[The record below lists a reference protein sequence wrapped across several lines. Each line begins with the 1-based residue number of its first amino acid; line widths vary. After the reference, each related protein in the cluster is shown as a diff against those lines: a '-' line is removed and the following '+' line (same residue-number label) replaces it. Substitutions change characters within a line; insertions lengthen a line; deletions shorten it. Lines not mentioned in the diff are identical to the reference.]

1 MDLSLFDYTLPK
13 SLIAQEP
20 STKRSDAR
28 LLVYDR
34 KKESISHAQFKDIGN
49 FLPQSV
55 QFFRNHVSVLK
66 ARLFGQRQ
74 TGGTVE
80 CLLLNPAEDA
90 NTWWCLIKPGKKTF
104 NVGYFFDADHY
115 EAKIL
120 DSNSH
125 GEYKVHFKL
134 YHEKNVYDLA
144 NKLGKMPLPP
154 YIQREKED
162 IRDELDAERYQTVYA
177 DSNKPFAAA
186 APTAGLHFTNELLER
201 LKADGHHF
209 YDLTLNVGIG
219 TFQPIQVDS
228 IENHKIHCESFEI
241 QPETIKALNSE
252 GNQLRVAV
260 GTTSVRAIESL
271 YAQLAK
277 TPDKLRAFFDKTY
290 TASTDLYIYPPAK
303 FHGVDAMITNF
314 HLPRSSLLCL
324 VSAFLAP
331 DSTDGIDRL
340 KTLYN
345 EAIKN
350 KYKFYSY
357 GDAMLIL

>member
-1 MDLSLFDYTLPK
+1 MDLSLFDYILPK

-34 KKESISHAQFKDIGN
+34 KKESISHAQFKDIGG
-49 FLPQSV
+49 FLPQNV
-55 QFFRNHVSVLK
+55 EFFRNHVSVLK
-66 ARLFGQRQ
+66 ARLFGKRQ

-104 NVGYFFDADHY
+104 NAGYFFDKDHF

-125 GEYKVHFKL
+125 GEYKVRFKL
-134 YHEKNVYDLA
+134 FHEKNVYDLA

-162 IRDELDAERYQTVYA
+162 IRDKLDAERYQTVYA

-186 APTAGLHFTNELLER
+186 APTAGLHFTNELIER

-241 QPETIKALNSE
+241 LPETIKALNPE

-277 TPDKLRAFFDKTY
+277 SPDTLRAFFDKTY

-331 DSTDGIDRL
+331 DSTDGVDRL
-340 KTLYN
+340 KNLYN